1 LWLYYYTAET
11 DLWLLSV
18 CRVLPVLALLF
29 LCSFLDRTNVGNA
42 SLYNLGK
49 EIHITDHQYD
59 IGLAAF
65 YATYIASEIPSNL
78 LLKKITPKIWLP
90 ALTFFWGVIAMCL
103 GFVTNFG
110 SFVAVRALLG
120 FAEGGLLPGMVLY
133 LSHLYTRGEMALRI
147 GLFYTTASLSG
158 AFGGLS
164 AFASPLSDLGTNT
177 QQVCLHAALRQS
189 GLAEVYPAGVGYWLS
204 RVS

>member
-1 LWLYYYTAET
+1 M
-11 DLWLLSV
+11 
-18 CRVLPVLALLF
+18 LALLF

-42 SLYNLGK
+42 SLYNLQK
-49 EIHITDHQYD
+49 DLHITDHRYD

-65 YATYIASEIPSNL
+65 YATYISSEIPSNL
-78 LLKKITPKIWLP
+78 LLKKVTPKIWLP

-103 GFVTNFG
+103 GFVQNFG

-120 FAEGGLLPGMVLY
+120 FAEGGLLPGIVLY

-164 AFASPLSDLGTNT
+164 AFTTPIGD
-177 QQVCLHAALRQS
+177 
-189 GLAEVYPAGVGYWLS
+189 
-204 RVS
+204 

>member
-1 LWLYYYTAET
+1 MAFFLP
-11 DLWLLSV
+11 
-18 CRVLPVLALLF
+18 RVLPVLALLF

-42 SLYNLGK
+42 SLYNLQK
-49 EIHITDHQYD
+49 DLHITDHQYD

-65 YATYIASEIPSNL
+65 YATYISSEIPSNL
-78 LLKKITPKIWLP
+78 LLKKVTPKIWLP
-90 ALTFFWGVIAMCL
+90 TLTFFWGVIAMCL
-103 GFVTNFG
+103 GFVQNFG

-120 FAEGGLLPGMVLY
+120 FVEGGLLPGMVLY

-164 AFASPLSDLGTNT
+164 AIATLIGDL
-177 QQVCLHAALRQS
+177 ALIPNRS
-189 GLAEVYPAGVGYWLS
+189 FCTRPCRNRHPWRSV
-204 RVS
+204 